1 MAAKRWILVP
11 VEEYLLKRAKPRL
24 KDYGFD
30 SIEEYLRWAIK
41 TLANVRKEDDKEIG

>member
-1 MAAKRWILVP
+1 MAKRWILLT

-24 KDYGFD
+24 KNYGFD

-41 TLANVRKEDDKEIG
+41 TLANVRNKDDEEIG